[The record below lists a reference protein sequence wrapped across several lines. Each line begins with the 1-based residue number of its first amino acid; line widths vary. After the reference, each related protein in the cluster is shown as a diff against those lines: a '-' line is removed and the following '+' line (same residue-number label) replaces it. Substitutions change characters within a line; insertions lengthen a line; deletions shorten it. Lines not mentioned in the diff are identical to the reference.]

1 MSAEMPAR
9 IRLYAR
15 EWGEVRPGD
24 DPADFPN
31 TVEFVRADIADGL
44 LEALLKVAPSHQ
56 GGHSTDGMVIAD
68 VLAAE
73 FPLRMPDLERIA
85 KLHGFDPAKLWPWYR
100 PAAIARAEAG

>member
-9 IRLYAR
+9 IWAERYHLGGLRRTAGWNHDTAY
-15 EWGEVRPGD
+15 
-24 DPADFPN
+24 
-31 TVEFVRADIADGL
+31 VRADIADGL

-73 FPLRMPDLERIA
+73 FPLRMPDLERVA
-85 KLHGFDPAKLWPWYR
+85 KLHGFDPAKLWPWYL
-100 PAAIARAEAG
+100 PAAIARATEAG